1 MKTDLSKYFEPIEIA
16 VPAILDAVRT
26 GNLEKARLITRSVS
40 IFLSFLETIDAD
52 LLDSDTGTRLK
63 IRTLMQL
70 QEIEQS
76 LHKFQSVPLQRE
88 TSN

>member
-52 LLDSDTGTRLK
+52 LLDSDTGTKLK
-63 IRTLMQL
+63 LRTLTQL
-70 QEIEQS
+70 KEIEQS
-76 LHKFQSVPLQRE
+76 LHKF
-88 TSN
+88 